1 VLSNAQEE
9 AEKAGHAYIGTEH
22 VLLGLLSESDGLAAK
37 ALLALGIRG
46 DAVRAMIEQVV
57 GRNEPRQGVKII
69 PTESVKRAIELAF
82 GEAQMANSEFVDT
95 EHVLLGLMGAATS
108 IAPHVLTD
116 LGADEAKVRAEIKR
130 LGG

>member
-1 VLSNAQEE
+1 VLSHAQEE
-9 AEKAGHAYIGTEH
+9 AEKAGHTYIGTEH
-22 VLLGLLSESDGLAAK
+22 VLLGLLGEPDGLAAK
-37 ALLALGIRG
+37 ALLTLGVRS

-57 GRNEPRQGVKII
+57 GRNESIKGLKII

-82 GEAQMANSEFVDT
+82 GEAQKANSELVDT
-95 EHVLLGLMGAATS
+95 EHVLLGLMGASTS
-108 IAPHVLTD
+108 IAPHVLAD